1 VGLLLR
7 EEDVERVIDMDA
19 VIGAVRAA
27 MIEFGEG
34 VAQNQP
40 RRRVYPPGGVLNVMF
55 ASHPGCGHYGL
66 KTYSIGG
73 GRARFLVILYSIE
86 GDRPGSVEALIEAN
100 LLGAYRTGA
109 ATGVAAAALAPP
121 GPVEVALIGTG
132 FQARTQALALS
143 RAIPVTKFRVF
154 SRNADHKDAFVQEVA
169 ERLKVPA
176 AAAETAEEAVRGAP
190 VVVCMTNS
198 ATPVIEAG
206 WVEKG
211 ALVVGAGINL
221 PSKAELPPDLVNAC
235 EAVVVDQLESAKLES
250 GDLLN
255 AEASGGFDWEQ
266 VQELGAV
273 LAGKAPG
280 RRSPGGTVLFESH
293 GLALWD
299 VAAGAL
305 VLKRAREARLGQ
317 VVDLFGD
324 HV

>member
-1 VGLLLR
+1 MGLLLR

-19 VIGAVRAA
+19 VIDAVRAA
-27 MIEFGEG
+27 GIALGEG

-73 GRARFLVILYSIE
+73 GRARFLVILYAID
-86 GDRPGSVEALIEAN
+86 GDRAGSVEALIEAN

-121 GPVEVALIGTG
+121 GPIEVALIGTG
-132 FQARTQALALS
+132 FQARTQVHALS
-143 RAIPVTKFRVF
+143 RAIAVNKFRVF
-154 SRNADHKDAFVQEVA
+154 SRNADHKLAFAQEVA
-169 ERLKVPA
+169 EHLKVVA
-176 AAAETAEEAVRGAP
+176 VAAETAEEAVRGAQ

-211 ALVVGAGINL
+211 TLVVGAGINL
-221 PSKAELPPDLVNAC
+221 PNKSELPPDLVNAC
-235 EAVVVDQLESAKLES
+235 EAVVVDQLEAAKLES

-255 AEASGGFDWEQ
+255 AEASGFDWEK

-299 VAAGAL
+299 VAAGAV

-317 VVDLFGD
+317 VLDLFGD
-324 HV
+324 PD